1 MVYLNTQKTPE
12 TNAKSIMIKNTVL
25 PLEKISDSIDSLY
38 SGLIFWAPLSQNK
51 TFAETGQEWTTDGN
65 LSYQEHYGISCVTG
79 DSISELFCSDTNFPV
94 EKEPC
99 TMSIWICKADDFD
112 SSILNSPICYGN
124 QADAYKDRCIITS
137 ANDSF
142 LGAGGN
148 SEAMIGTTPLPDKR
162 WIHCLATFTPEET
175 GILVSLYLD
184 GELDSS
190 GTLENLS
197 TELSSVR
204 LIPRG
209 VYLAGA
215 RIYNRVLSG
224 DEIQRLSE
232 EYVPDYPKYPQ
243 NLTSETSDP
252 DWEIYSIQDA
262 WKVFSGKNDAGPFS
276 KKYDSSSSNT
286 EVLISWKRVDKIPFH
301 ASSLV
306 IKTNEATVVE
316 NFSLFGEGG
325 FEGWITIE
333 WISVDGAFSE
343 VATLFSETSS
353 APEGTLIV
361 PVNPDLEIIGF
372 RIHIG
377 TNIIIEGKIGGV
389 KVNITGIEVI

>member
-12 TNAKSIMIKNTVL
+12 TNAKSLMIKNTALSLV
-25 PLEKISDSIDSLY
+25 KISDIMDSLY

-112 SSILNSPICYGN
+112 SSILNLPICYGN

-197 TELSSVR
+197 TELSIVR

-252 DWEIYSIQDA
+252 DWEIYSRQDA
-262 WKVFSGKNDAGPFS
+262 WKVFSGKNDAGPFT
-276 KKYDSSSSNT
+276 KKYDSSSANT

-333 WISVDGAFSE
+333 WISVDGAFST